1 MQSTTDAA
9 APDPWNANGHASA
22 EASDAAQLAPLPKNP
37 LWKNESAVLSFVTT
51 LIGGVHANVADQL
64 DPSVLAQLS
73 MTSLYAHIEE
83 QLGAVAGVD
92 YDKAW
97 LRTKV
102 DQIMFRNTTGASVVE
117 SSLEEL
123 PVRTPTSL
131 AWGGGGGERG
141 GGGGGGGAA
150 AAAAAAQAAGA
161 AAAAAASRATAAAER
176 RRREAREK
184 RAAADRRARL
194 DAAVS
199 AEAARAA
206 AAVDGGGGG
215 DGCGIREIS
224 SATAGVCA
232 APEVSTAVGRPVVAA
247 PAAELAAAAEYI
259 ARRQAAVDSTAAPAT
274 AVAGATAGAQRANAY
289 NVASSA
295 AALSGC
301 LAAAAPAA
309 VAAAAVAAAP

>member
-1 MQSTTDAA
+1 MQSATDAA
-9 APDPWNANGHASA
+9 APDPSHANGHASA
-22 EASDAAQLAPLPKNP
+22 DASDAAQLVPLPKNP

-131 AWGGGGGERG
+131 AWGGGEGES

-150 AAAAAAQAAGA
+150 AAAAAPKAY
-161 AAAAAASRATAAAER
+161 
-176 RRREAREK
+176 
-184 RAAADRRARL
+184 
-194 DAAVS
+194 
-199 AEAARAA
+199 
-206 AAVDGGGGG
+206 G
-215 DGCGIREIS
+215 DW
-224 SATAGVCA
+224 
-232 APEVSTAVGRPVVAA
+232 
-247 PAAELAAAAEYI
+247 
-259 ARRQAAVDSTAAPAT
+259 
-274 AVAGATAGAQRANAY
+274 
-289 NVASSA
+289 
-295 AALSGC
+295 
-301 LAAAAPAA
+301 
-309 VAAAAVAAAP
+309 

>member
-1 MQSTTDAA
+1 MQSATDAA
-9 APDPWNANGHASA
+9 APDPSHANGHASA
-22 EASDAAQLAPLPKNP
+22 DASDAAQLAPLPKNP

-131 AWGGGGGERG
+131 AWGGGEGES

-194 DAAVS
+194 DAAVT
-199 AEAARAA
+199 AEAARVA

-224 SATAGVCA
+224 SATAAVCA

-259 ARRQAAVDSTAAPAT
+259 ARRQAAVDSAAAPAT

-309 VAAAAVAAAP
+309 IAAAAVSAAP